1 MTRLT
6 PRLLS
11 VLVTLLLMTAAA
23 AALLVTWRHYEE
35 EPWTRD
41 GKLSADTVQ
50 VASDVAG
57 LVTQIRVHDNAP
69 VQVGDVLF
77 VVDQER
83 YGAALAQAQASID
96 SAQATLA
103 NAGREADRYVSLGD
117 LVSREARDQRV
128 TATQTARAALEQA
141 VANRRIAQ
149 INLQRAF
156 VRARVN
162 GYVTGFSMRP
172 GDYVAAGS
180 PLFALVDTD
189 AYYVLGYFEET
200 KLRRF
205 RLGDP
210 AQVLLLGESR
220 PILGHVDSLSAGIA
234 DRERNGSTE
243 LLPNVTPTF
252 SWVRLAQR
260 VPVRVT
266 IDQVPAGLRLVAGRT
281 ATVSILPGRPR
292 APPRATPASSVSP
305 NTAPLQRGPTRAALP
320 ASAR

>member
-11 VLVTLLLMTAAA
+11 VLVTLLLMVGAA
-23 AALLVTWRHYEE
+23 AALLVVWRHYEE

-57 LVTQIRVHDNAP
+57 LVTEVRVHDNAP
-69 VQVGDVLF
+69 VHVGDILF

-83 YGAALAQAQASID
+83 YGAALAQAQASIH
-96 SAQATLA
+96 SAEATLA
-103 NAGREADRYVSLGD
+103 NARREADRYASLGD
-117 LVSREARDQRV
+117 LVSQEARDQRV
-128 TATQTARAALEQA
+128 TATQTARAGLEQA
-141 VANRRIAQ
+141 VANRRVAR
-149 INLQRAF
+149 INLERAF

-180 PLFALVDTD
+180 SLFALVDTD

-205 RLGDP
+205 AIGDP

-234 DRERNGSTE
+234 DREQNASAA

-260 VPVRVT
+260 VPVRVV

-292 APPRATPASSVSP
+292 VTPRTVPASSVTP
-305 NTAPLQRGPTRAALP
+305 NTAPVRRQPMRGAPPGRA
-320 ASAR
+320 R